1 LQKKKY
7 CHNGKYKYLK
17 AKKNINFIMIC
28 SKCGSEMSPIGII
41 SLQDDYA
48 EIEDVFSNVIE
59 KFKCAKCEEV
69 LELRKKLN

>member
-1 LQKKKY
+1 
-7 CHNGKYKYLK
+7 
-17 AKKNINFIMIC
+17 MIC